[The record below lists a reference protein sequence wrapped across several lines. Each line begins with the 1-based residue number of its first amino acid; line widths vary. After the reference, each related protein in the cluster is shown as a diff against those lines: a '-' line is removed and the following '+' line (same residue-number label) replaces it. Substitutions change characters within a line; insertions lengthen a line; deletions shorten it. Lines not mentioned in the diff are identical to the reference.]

1 MSGRRSRTK
10 GARTERGIVNA
21 LKASGIA
28 AVRVPLS
35 GAVGG
40 RFAGDIMLPLM
51 GRDLCVEVKARADGF
66 RELYS
71 WLNQRDVLI
80 VKADRQEPLVV
91 VRLSLAAE
99 IAKAGS
105 RAMSRRRRIPVRGD
119 IPAAMVAELLGLS
132 VSDFNAK
139 LVLLHERGFPSADLT
154 TGLYCIEA
162 VDRWR
167 LRRHAQL
174 LPELTTAPAAAHAG
188 AVFDDRLRRL
198 NG

>member
-1 MSGRRSRTK
+1 MVSSSFGLPVADGSDVLALGIAGEGAMSGRRSRSK

-40 RFAGDIMLPLM
+40 RFAGDIVLPLL
-51 GRDLCVEVKARADGF
+51 GRDLCVEVKARAAGF

-71 WLNQRDVLI
+71 WLDGRDVLV

-99 IAKAGS
+99 IA
-105 RAMSRRRRIPVRGD
+105 RVT
-119 IPAAMVAELLGLS
+119 V
-132 VSDFNAK
+132 
-139 LVLLHERGFPSADLT
+139 
-154 TGLYCIEA
+154 
-162 VDRWR
+162 
-167 LRRHAQL
+167 
-174 LPELTTAPAAAHAG
+174 
-188 AVFDDRLRRL
+188 
-198 NG
+198 